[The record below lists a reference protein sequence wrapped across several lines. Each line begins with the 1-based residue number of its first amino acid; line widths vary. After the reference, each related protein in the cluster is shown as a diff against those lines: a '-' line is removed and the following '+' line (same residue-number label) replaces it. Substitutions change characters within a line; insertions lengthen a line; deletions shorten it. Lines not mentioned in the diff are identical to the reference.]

1 MKIVIAG
8 GSGFLGKLLQTY
20 WRTKGYIVY
29 VLTRNPQKEGD
40 VYWNATETGE
50 WTTILEGADVLI
62 NLTGK
67 SVDCRYTYLNKR
79 AIFQSR
85 IQSTVLLR
93 ETLAQLENPPRLWV
107 NASSATIYIHAER
120 QEMDEATGI
129 VGDDFSMNICKDW
142 EQAFFEGALQ
152 GVRKVAIRTSIVL
165 GNEGGAFPKMKL
177 LAQCGLGGHQG
188 HGQQWM
194 SWLHEQDFC
203 RAMDFVI
210 QDERISGVLNVTAPE
225 PSQNNDFMQRL
236 RSCLNI
242 PFGMNTPVFLVEI
255 ASLLMKTETELLLKS
270 KRVIPRKL
278 TEKGFIFQ
286 FPTIEVALKHLC

>member
-20 WRTKGYIVY
+20 WRTKGYMVY

-93 ETLAQLENPPRLWV
+93 ETLAQLENPPRLWI

-165 GNEGGAFPKMKL
+165 GNGGGAFPKMKQ
-177 LAQCGLGGHQG
+177 LARWYLGGHQG
-188 HGQQWM
+188 SGQQWM
-194 SWLHEQDFC
+194 SWVHEQDFC
-203 RAMDFVI
+203 RAIDFII
-210 QDERISGVLNVTAPE
+210 QQEGIYGVLNVTAPE
-225 PSQNNDFMQRL
+225 PIQNNDFMQEL
-236 RSCLNI
+236 RGCLRVS
-242 PFGMNTPVFLVEI
+242 FGMNSPVFLLEI
-255 ASLLMKTETELLLKS
+255 ASLLMQTETELLLKS
-270 KRVIPRKL
+270 RRVVPRKL
-278 TEKGFIFQ
+278 TALGFVFQ
-286 FPTIEVALKHLC
+286 FPTIAVALKHLC